1 MSGPLTRILYPLYA
15 AVVAGVLMFGLFCP
29 LIILMPTLP
38 LRRAVG
44 RFAVRSCLLLIG
56 VRLRVLGTAQLPA
69 GACIA
74 VANHASYI
82 DGLVLTAALPGRFTF
97 VVQDGARDWPYIGLV
112 IRRMGV
118 SFVNRVSAREGAMQ
132 TRALVRRLGEG
143 ESLAIFAEGTFE
155 SAPGLLAFKNGAFLM
170 AARAGVPVV
179 PVALRGTRRL
189 FGGEPPRLRWSRV
202 EVEILP
208 PVSPAG
214 TEKEAAARLRAEVR
228 AAILARCGEPDAAPV
243 C

>member
-1 MSGPLTRILYPLYA
+1 MLRALTRALYQLYA
-15 AVVAGVLMFGLFCP
+15 AAVFGVLMFILFCP
-29 LIILMPTLP
+29 LIILLPTLA

-44 RFAVRSCLLLIG
+44 RFSVGCCLAAVG
-56 VRLRVLGTAQLPA
+56 VRLRVRGQAHLPA

-82 DGLVLTAALPGRFTF
+82 DGLVLTAALPARFTF

-118 SFVNRVSAREGAMQ
+118 SFVNRSSAREGAVQ
-132 TRALVRRLGEG
+132 TRTLVRRLGEG

-155 SAPGLLAFKNGAFLM
+155 AAPGLLAFKNGAFLM

-189 FGGEPPRLRWSRV
+189 FGGEPPRLHWSRV

-208 PVSPAG
+208 PITPGGA
-214 TEKEAAARLRAEVR
+214 EKDAALALRDQVR
-228 AAILARCGEPDAAPV
+228 SAILARCGEPDRLV
-243 C
+243 